1 MSGSPMLEVED
12 LAAGYG
18 TGDVLAG
25 ITFSVSPGQVVAL
38 VGANGA
44 GKSTLARALSGLLPA
59 RGRIAIGGQDA
70 SRATAARR
78 LALGLAHVPEG
89 RQVFATLSIGDNLRL
104 GAHGIRRELGEAG
117 MRARM
122 DEALARFPALAGRLA
137 EPAGNLSGGQ
147 QQMLAIARALMSR
160 PRVLLLDEPSL
171 GLSPL
176 LVGDVFAAVTALREA
191 GVAVLLAEQN
201 ARAALALADEGL
213 VIEGGRIA
221 LRGPDLL
228 GRPEVVERYL
238 GAGDAGTLSP
248 VQEARRAAMAARLRE
263 ILA

>member
-1 MSGSPMLEVED
+1 MTDAAMLEVEG

-18 TGDVLAG
+18 TGDVLTG
-25 ITFSVSPGQVVAL
+25 ISFTVAAGQVVAL

-44 GKSTLARALSGLLPA
+44 GKSTLARALSGLLPS
-59 RGRIAIGGQDA
+59 RGRVAIGGQDA
-70 SRATAARR
+70 SRITAARR
-78 LALGLAHVPEG
+78 LDLGLAHVPEG

-104 GAHGIRRELGEAG
+104 GAYRLRRALGEAG
-117 MRARM
+117 MRARI

-176 LVGDVFAAVTALREA
+176 LVTEVFEAVADLRAA

-228 GRPEVVERYL
+228 DRPEVVERYL
-238 GAGDAGTLSP
+238 GAGRADALSP
-248 VQEARRAAMAARLRE
+248 AQEARRAAMAARLRD